1 MSHDVAE
8 ALHSA
13 DAAAILFTADDV
25 KMAMLRNLWR
35 AAAAAAAAMAPTAP
49 FRYASSAC
57 AHPQT
62 PWTPYREFR
71 TADDVWLRAAACLA
85 AMLRDVRNMAVFG
98 ARDGEPMSLAS
109 VHAAAAIRFIG
120 ASFRGVVVRE
130 IAMPDVNIC
139 VNGLAITRDGTKL
152 IVTDVGTVT
161 RPSKLRVYRIE
172 DGALLREI
180 GSSSTDAR
188 ADGPLQFSA
197 PWQVCVAPDDFVFV
211 AELRNKRVQ
220 VLTPNFEFHTFMGV
234 GELTRPAGVC
244 ANLSVVAVSDRE
256 EHRVCVFARNSGAL
270 LRRFGLKG
278 AGDGQLHD
286 PFGLCFMP
294 RNNIAVCDYSNRR
307 VSVFN
312 VDGAF
317 VRHVKAGTPS
327 PCFRPY
333 CVACS
338 SNGELIVTDRYY
350 YRICIFSGSGER
362 VWRWQGTDNTPDGV
376 ADNTPDGVAVYG
388 GTIFAQTYID
398 KKCIVFQ

>member
-1 MSHDVAE
+1 MSDAGASVTAE

-13 DAAAILFTADDV
+13 NAAAILFAAEDLQMAMLKTLWRAASDPAKTPPVVRATSTCAYREFKTADDV
-25 KMAMLRNLWR
+25 RR
-35 AAAAAAAAMAPTAP
+35 
-49 FRYASSAC
+49 
-57 AHPQT
+57 
-62 PWTPYREFR
+62 
-71 TADDVWLRAAACLA
+71 RAAACLT
-85 AMLRDVRNMAVFG
+85 AMLCDVRNMAVFG
-98 ARDGEPMSLAS
+98 ARDGKPMSLAS
-109 VHAAAAIRFIG
+109 VHAAAALRFIG

-130 IAMPDVNIC
+130 IAMPDVRIC

-152 IVTDVGTVT
+152 IVTDVGAVT

-211 AELRNKRVQ
+211 TEVRNKRVQ
-220 VLTPNFEFHTFMGV
+220 VLTPNFDFHAFIGV
-234 GELTRPAGVC
+234 GELTFPSGVC
-244 ANLSVVAVSDRE
+244 ANLSVVAVSDAE
-256 EHRVCVFARNSGAL
+256 AHRVCVFARNSGAL

-350 YRICIFSGSGER
+350 YRICIFSASGER
-362 VWRWQGTDNTPDGV
+362 VWRWQGTDET
-376 ADNTPDGVAVYG
+376 DGVAVYG